1 MSNLQQAAVLV
12 MEDEELAN
20 LVRNNS
26 GVFADAIFSTLPDE
40 AARTAILNSLAGDF
54 GLVLEGMYDNHT
66 KRSIGAITEATGAA
80 EAEILEFV
88 ASSSDYRVSS
98 MGLKTYIE
106 KVTPDTPAC
115 SAPTCDTPLAEDEP
129 MESVDDEFAVADDT
143 TFFGALAG
151 MFERFSKRSVKAV
164 ARVTGL
170 TEESVIDLISGST
183 GYDITYGRSKTYV
196 VEVN

>member
-26 GVFADAIFSTLPDE
+26 GIFADAILSTLPDE
-40 AARTAILNSLAGDF
+40 AARTAILNSLADF
-54 GLVLEGMYDNHT
+54 WLVLGGMYDNHT
-66 KRSIGAITEATGAA
+66 KRSIGAITEATGAS
-80 EAEILEFV
+80 ETEILEFV

-98 MGLKTYIE
+98 TGLKTYVE
-106 KVTPDTPAC
+106 KVTPDIPAC

-129 MESVDDEFAVADDT
+129 MESVDDELGAEPEDM
-143 TFFGALAG
+143 FFNGLAG
-151 MFERFSKRSVKAV
+151 MFERFAKRSVKAV
-164 ARVTGL
+164 ARVTGH
-170 TEESVIDLISGST
+170 TEEDVVELISGST
-183 GYDITYGRSKTYV
+183 SYDITYGRSKTYV